1 MDSLDAMEKYPKIEN
16 ATSKQLYNH
25 LLESVIAEPDD
36 SGDYQLKKCRTGLLS
51 PLNDW
56 KMSCLNARLKGLS
69 SEILS
74 FLFSM
79 LHRTLATKE
88 RLHKTNQENSAICNQ
103 CDKGE
108 IDDYKHALSSC
119 TKSEP
124 CFNWMMTGL
133 RAYNRDLTA
142 DKVLHLDIVPDNPL
156 PHGSLPLVWFA
167 GNTLHHLWKLRS
179 SGKQC
184 HLYVIRSEL
193 EAEISIPYRHE

>member
-1 MDSLDAMEKYPKIEN
+1 MTFSSN
-16 ATSKQLYNH
+16 AYGPSPSYGFFLLYIIIFLPIIKN
-25 LLESVIAEPDD
+25 
-36 SGDYQLKKCRTGLLS
+36 LKST
-51 PLNDW
+51 
-56 KMSCLNARLKGLS
+56 NARLKGLS

-108 IDDYKHALSSC
+108 IDDYEHALSSC

-193 EAEISIPYRHE
+193 EAEISILRKSNMLICASF